1 MENEIQK
8 SFQDLKEKL
17 IAQSKRKGVGE
28 NFGKK
33 KIRNLSDSLSTCEN
47 WSEVMREATILENWA
62 ENYKN

>member
-17 IAQSKRKGVGE
+17 IAQSKRKGVSE

-33 KIRNLSDSLSTCEN
+33 EIRKLSDSLSTCEN